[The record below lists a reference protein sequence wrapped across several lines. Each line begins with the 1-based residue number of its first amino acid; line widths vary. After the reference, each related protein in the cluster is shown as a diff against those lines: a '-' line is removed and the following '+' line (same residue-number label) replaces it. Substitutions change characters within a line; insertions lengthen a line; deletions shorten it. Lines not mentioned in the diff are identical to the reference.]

1 PSKAVPIKMIST
13 KCSSY
18 ESILTGGLPWE
29 LVFIC
34 QRARQHRVRE
44 QQKSSLPPPEPST
57 LIVIIFGLIQ
67 TTLPPARII
76 LNVIVYFASAPS
88 TSLFMVGILGVL
100 RPGYFCW

>member
-1 PSKAVPIKMIST
+1 MIST

-44 QQKSSLPPPEPST
+44 QQKSSLPATRTIYTHRDS
-57 LIVIIFGLIQ
+57 FGSYSNDNSAG
-67 TTLPPARII
+67 TDHSKRNPI
-76 LNVIVYFASAPS
+76 LRFGAEHQPFYGGDIRCVA
-88 TSLFMVGILGVL
+88 TRLFLLV
-100 RPGYFCW
+100 